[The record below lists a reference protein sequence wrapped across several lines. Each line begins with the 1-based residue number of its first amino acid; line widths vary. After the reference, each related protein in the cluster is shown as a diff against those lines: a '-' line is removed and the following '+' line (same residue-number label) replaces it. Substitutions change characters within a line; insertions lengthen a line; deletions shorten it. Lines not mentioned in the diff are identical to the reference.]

1 MLIPSVIYYRSNVV
15 HTQIV
20 PVADSY
26 NVSLQTLRFRFFHAV
41 PCNKESNLCWT
52 FEPLAKFHAFH
63 NYETAFL
70 SWKHTESQLKKSNFS
85 KHLSF
90 DAIRHRVSPWEN
102 PSTSALWG
110 LSYLRYF
117 LICLILS
124 HGLVPHVKQKAITPA
139 RNSNQTLSGVVCAFP
154 HSRKIP

>member
-1 MLIPSVIYYRSNVV
+1 MLQKFKYLSVLFLIMLIPSVIYYRSNVV

-90 DAIRHRVSPWEN
+90 DAIRHSV
-102 PSTSALWG
+102 
-110 LSYLRYF
+110 
-117 LICLILS
+117 
-124 HGLVPHVKQKAITPA
+124 TPGKPFHECTM
-139 RNSNQTLSGVVCAFP
+139 RTFVLKVFFNMPYS
-154 HSRKIP
+154 